1 MKKGLKLNAVCITGG
16 MLFGLGLGLSQMA
29 RPEVVLNFLQLKDL
43 GLLVFLLT
51 GAVSLGLLFETA
63 VRKNMEALITGQKL
77 GKRVKDLDR
86 RVVFGGV
93 VFGIGWGISGIC
105 PGAAYASVG
114 IGNFPALVAI
124 AGMLLGAYTQGVLR
138 ENLS

>member
-1 MKKGLKLNAVCITGG
+1 MRKSQKLNAVYITGG
-16 MLFGLGLGLSQMA
+16 MLFGLGLALSQMA

-43 GLLVFLLT
+43 GLLAFLLT
-51 GAVSLGLLFETA
+51 GAVSVGLLFEIA
-63 VRKNMEALITGQKL
+63 VRRNIEALITGQKL

-86 RVVFGGV
+86 RVVFGGI
-93 VFGIGWGISGIC
+93 VFGVGWGISGIC
-105 PGAAYASVG
+105 PGAAYASIG

-124 AGMLLGAYTQGVLR
+124 AGMLLGAYTQGLLR